1 MKLQLNVSSLL
12 LCVSPQVQTLAS
24 QVGVMY
30 NLFATILSLV
40 VAPLWGPWTDKGG
53 KRKPALL
60 VAIVGGCLEMTTV
73 LLVMYFNLS
82 VYFLY
87 VSAAISGFSGFAVV
101 FLCGAIAYIADIS
114 TKEER
119 AFRMGENI
127 MIGLRYLTIIPR
139 ARVGYI
145 NNSLHLARTY
155 ALGKLFAT
163 RNR

>member
-12 LCVSPQVQTLAS
+12 LCVSRQVQTLAS
-24 QVGVMY
+24 QVGVVY

-60 VAIVGGCLEMTTV
+60 VAIVGGCLEMATV

-82 VYFLY
+82 LYFLY

-101 FLCGAIAYIADIS
+101 LMVGATSYIADIS

-119 AFRMGENI
+119 AFRIGENI
-127 MIGLRYLTIIPR
+127 HDKFKT
-139 ARVGYI
+139 
-145 NNSLHLARTY
+145 
-155 ALGKLFAT
+155 
-163 RNR
+163 